1 MTSSVSPEQACVQ
14 WQNMI
19 DLFESAVQ
27 CTTFDAGRLG
37 SFSPEKLL
45 AVYHY
50 EKAHGGL
57 SAAAARANVPPDIL
71 QALVQSLRSVLDG
84 FIEPESDRLGYGLV
98 NLMGGLPQP
107 KVTDFARI
115 LVRAAA
121 TLGAHRVVKLLF
133 EWANGGRL
141 RYRTRA
147 LLAGVS
153 VGNRIA
159 LEDGLEIT
167 RLPTSGNKLH
177 AQVPVFSMQMHGY
190 ESFLGGVVM
199 SVDCEAGPALYLP
212 PKCGSLRSNVEHI
225 WAQGRLPNLSLDTFC
240 DALSLASNRCVR
252 CKAHWRDFGELQE
265 LNLAVGTGVSYAE
278 VPTWGSKG
286 ELSQEHLEQARDVH
300 LQRQRTRKSG
310 GKLDITIRRWVN
322 SRRPETNLVDK
333 FIDLRIALE
342 ALYLERLEG
351 EMGFRLA
358 TYGAWH
364 LGRSLAERREYRAVL
379 RKAYQVSSKAVH
391 SGELSNTERTRDLLA
406 EAQDLCRRGI
416 LRRLREKQKPK
427 WENIILGGTSD
438 AS

>member
-14 WQNMI
+14 WRNMI

-37 SFSPEKLL
+37 SFSHKKLL

-121 TLGAHRVVKLLF
+121 TLGAHRVVQLLF

-167 RLPTSGNKLH
+167 RLPTSGNKLPRTGAGFQH
-177 AQVPVFSMQMHGY
+177 ADARLR
-190 ESFLGGVVM
+190 EFLGWRSDV
-199 SVDCEAGPALYLP
+199 CR
-212 PKCGSLRSNVEHI
+212 LRS
-225 WAQGRLPNLSLDTFC
+225 R
-240 DALSLASNRCVR
+240 ASPLFAAKVR
-252 CKAHWRDFGELQE
+252 VATVQC
-265 LNLAVGTGVSYAE
+265 
-278 VPTWGSKG
+278 
-286 ELSQEHLEQARDVH
+286 
-300 LQRQRTRKSG
+300 RTHMGAGATPK
-310 GKLDITIRRWVN
+310 
-322 SRRPETNLVDK
+322 PLV
-333 FIDLRIALE
+333 R
-342 ALYLERLEG
+342 Y
-351 EMGFRLA
+351 
-358 TYGAWH
+358 
-364 LGRSLAERREYRAVL
+364 
-379 RKAYQVSSKAVH
+379 
-391 SGELSNTERTRDLLA
+391 
-406 EAQDLCRRGI
+406 I
-416 LRRLREKQKPK
+416 LRRAVAGLK
-427 WENIILGGTSD
+427 SMH
-438 AS
+438 SM